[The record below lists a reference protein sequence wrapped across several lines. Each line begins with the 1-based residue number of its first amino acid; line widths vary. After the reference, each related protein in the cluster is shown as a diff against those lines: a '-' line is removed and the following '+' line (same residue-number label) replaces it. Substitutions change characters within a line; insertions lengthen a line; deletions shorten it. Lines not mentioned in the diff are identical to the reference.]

1 MKYGLGVQNI
11 QLFANLKTLKAQYEI
26 NYLSKSTKNIYVLSS
41 RIWEWEVKC
50 NASQWFEPRNSNL
63 FLSFTQTTFI
73 HWNTYARS
81 TQTKNIFGSFLR
93 KLHKS
98 PETFHKAFSFVFE
111 KTINKA
117 KSPISPF
124 STWGPICMHCLAKKK
139 LNVFWRFRDLRL
151 VWFHA
156 FSIKFYCLFA

>member
-1 MKYGLGVQNI
+1 MFSFQYIKHTNKFSLKRKQSFCRTAKNLKLIIHRMVWANGHIHRPKTIIALGQLKFFLLITRLNQLIFDCCLYGLGVQNI

-81 TQTKNIFGSFLR
+81 TQT
-93 KLHKS
+93 
-98 PETFHKAFSFVFE
+98 
-111 KTINKA
+111 
-117 KSPISPF
+117 
-124 STWGPICMHCLAKKK
+124 
-139 LNVFWRFRDLRL
+139 
-151 VWFHA
+151 
-156 FSIKFYCLFA
+156 